1 MSAVDRPNESN
12 APGSPS
18 SASFSAA
25 LGVRL
30 LNEYRESFPLCA
42 APYAELAA
50 RFGVAENVV
59 LRALE
64 QLRRDGQISR
74 VGAVFSPKRVGAST
88 MVAVSVPPAKL
99 ARVAEAV
106 SRFPEVNRCD
116 EREHEYNLWFIVT
129 AGSEGRLQA
138 ALGAIEQAAGFPL
151 LRLPLLKEFHLA
163 GWPALSA
170 ADKLIDKPTPD
181 ETTVETETIAPLTML
196 DEVGRRLVMALQEG
210 LPLFIRPFS
219 LLAARVGCDEAEV
232 IERIRAWRAAG
243 VIKRFGIVVPKQ
255 GGEDPLNAI
264 LVLDVPENEVERTG
278 ALLAREK
285 GVPFCH
291 QRQKMLPAWRYNVF
305 CLLDGRIKDVLL
317 ANVAEL
323 RQRLGLTDYAYDILY
338 PAH

>member
-1 MSAVDRPNESN
+1 MSASSDRSI
-12 APGSPS
+12 SPS
-18 SASFSAA
+18 SLAA

-30 LNEYRESFPLCA
+30 LNESRESFPLCP

-50 RFGVAENVV
+50 RFGVAETAV

-64 QLRRDGQISR
+64 QLRRDGRISR
-74 VGAVFSPKRVGAST
+74 IGAVFSPKRVGAST
-88 MVAVSVPPAKL
+88 MVAMAVPSAKL

-138 ALGAIEQAAGFPL
+138 ALGAIEQAAGYPL

-163 GWPALSA
+163 GWPALTA
-170 ADKLIDKPTPD
+170 AEDVAVPPRSEEKA
-181 ETTVETETIAPLTML
+181 VETQTIAPLTML

-210 LPLFIRPFS
+210 LPIFIRPFS
-219 LLAARVGCDEAEV
+219 VLATRVGCDEAEV
-232 IERIRAWRAAG
+232 IERIRAWRVEG
-243 VIKRFGIVVPKQ
+243 VIKRFGLVVPKQ
-255 GGEDPLNAI
+255 GSEDALSAI
-264 LVLDVPENEVERTG
+264 LVLDVPESEVERTG
-278 ALLAREK
+278 TLLAREK